1 MRNRSLSAQLR
12 RLSPRRFSEPQTQ
25 ALQPGR
31 RRVDIQTMKAT
42 SSRGSVLVMAVAAVL
57 AFGLPLAS
65 AAQIDDGIAWP
76 TTNATGVPSRPG
88 TTLLPETAAAPSP
101 RPSEPSSASSLLVRI
116 THNFAMRAGPGH
128 GRVVGILPAGSKY
141 YGTPTVA
148 WVQHVSPDGRFGELA
163 VPYSATGATGWIPL
177 RGLQRRSTFLQVD
190 VDLSRHRVVVERRGQ
205 VLFGTRAA
213 IGSPSSPTPTGRYFV
228 TDRVP
233 FPSGGAL
240 GTYAFGISG
249 IQPNLPAGWSGG
261 NQLAIHGTNDPSSI
275 GRSVSAGCVR
285 VPAGVLRR
293 LIPLLRLGT
302 PVVIHP

>member
-1 MRNRSLSAQLR
+1 
-12 RLSPRRFSEPQTQ
+12 
-25 ALQPGR
+25 
-31 RRVDIQTMKAT
+31 MKAT
-42 SSRGSVLVMAVAAVL
+42 SSRGSVLLIAVAAVL

-76 TTNATGVPSRPG
+76 TPNTSGARSSPG
-88 TTLLPETAAAPSP
+88 ADLLPEIAAGSP
-101 RPSEPSSASSLLVRI
+101 RPSEQSSSASSLLVRI
-116 THNFAMRAGPGH
+116 THDFAMRAHPGH
-128 GRVVGILPAGSKY
+128 GRVVGTLPAGSKY
-141 YGTPTVA
+141 YRTPTFA

-163 VPYSATGATGWIPL
+163 VPYGATGATGWIPL
-177 RGLQRRSTFLQVD
+177 RGLKQRSTSLLVD
-190 VDLSRHRVVVERRGQ
+190 VDLSRHRLVVERRGQ

-261 NQLAIHGTNDPSSI
+261 NQLAIHGTNDPASI

-285 VPAGVLRR
+285 VPAAALRR
-293 LIPLLRLGT
+293 LIPLLHLGT

>member
-1 MRNRSLSAQLR
+1 
-12 RLSPRRFSEPQTQ
+12 
-25 ALQPGR
+25 
-31 RRVDIQTMKAT
+31 MKAT
-42 SSRGSVLVMAVAAVL
+42 SLRGSVLVAAVAAVL
-57 AFGLPLAS
+57 AFSLPLAS
-65 AAQIDDGIAWP
+65 AAQIDDGIGWP
-76 TTNATGVPSRPG
+76 TTHTTSVLSGPG
-88 TTLLPETAAAPSP
+88 ATLLSESAATDP
-101 RPSEPSSASSLLVRI
+101 RPSESPSASALLLRI
-116 THNFAMRAGPGH
+116 THGFAMRAHPGQ
-128 GRVVGILPAGSKY
+128 GKVVGVLPAGSKY

-163 VPYSATGATGWIPL
+163 VPYSASGATGWIPL
-177 RGLQRRSTFLQVD
+177 RGLQQRSTSLLVD
-190 VDLSRHRVVVERRGQ
+190 VDLSRHRLVVERRGQ

>member
-1 MRNRSLSAQLR
+1 
-12 RLSPRRFSEPQTQ
+12 
-25 ALQPGR
+25 
-31 RRVDIQTMKAT
+31 MKAT
-42 SSRGSVLVMAVAAVL
+42 SRRGSLVVVAVAAVL
-57 AFGLPLAS
+57 AFSLPLAS
-65 AAQIDDGIAWP
+65 AARITDGTAWP
-76 TTNATGVPSRPG
+76 TSHTKVARSGPG
-88 TTLLPETAAAPSP
+88 PALLPKIAAASP
-101 RPSEPSSASSLLVRI
+101 RPSESPSASPLLVRI
-116 THNFAMRAGPGH
+116 THDFAMRAHPGH
-128 GRVVGILPAGSKY
+128 GKVVGILPAGSKY

-163 VPYSATGATGWIPL
+163 VPYSAAGATGWIPL
-177 RGLQRRSTFLQVD
+177 RGLQQRSTSLLVD
-190 VDLSRHRVVVERRGQ
+190 VDLSRHRLVVERRGQ

-285 VPAGVLRR
+285 VPAAALRR

>member
-1 MRNRSLSAQLR
+1 M
-12 RLSPRRFSEPQTQ
+12 Q
-25 ALQPGR
+25 ALQPAR
-31 RRVDIQTMKAT
+31 RLVDIERVKAT
-42 SSRGSVLVMAVAAVL
+42 SSRGSVLVIAVAAVL

-65 AAQIDDGIAWP
+65 AAQIDDGIAWA
-76 TTNATGVPSRPG
+76 TT
-88 TTLLPETAAAPSP
+88 TTSGARSSLAADLLPEIAAASP
-101 RPSEPSSASSLLVRI
+101 RPSEQPSASSLLVRI
-116 THNFAMRAGPGH
+116 THDFAMRAQPGH
-128 GRVVGILPAGSKY
+128 GRVVGTLPAGSKY

-148 WVQHVSPDGRFGELA
+148 WVRHVSPDGRFGELA

-177 RGLQRRSTFLQVD
+177 RGLQQRSTFLSVD
-190 VDLSRHRVVVERRGQ
+190 VDLSRHRLVIERRGQ

-261 NQLAIHGTNDPSSI
+261 NQLAIHGTDDPSSI

>member
-1 MRNRSLSAQLR
+1 MKGTSL
-12 RLSPRRFSEPQTQ
+12 
-25 ALQPGR
+25 
-31 RRVDIQTMKAT
+31 
-42 SSRGSVLVMAVAAVL
+42 RGSVLVAAVAAVL
-57 AFGLPLAS
+57 AFSLPLAS
-65 AAQIDDGIAWP
+65 AARITEGTAWP
-76 TTNATGVPSRPG
+76 TNQTTGARSGSEAALPPQTPS
-88 TTLLPETAAAPSP
+88 AHPSP
-101 RPSEPSSASSLLVRI
+101 SESPSASSLLVRI
-116 THNFAMRAGPGH
+116 THAFTMRAHPGH
-128 GRVVGILPAGSKY
+128 GRVVGTLPSGSKY
-141 YGTPTVA
+141 YGTPIVA
-148 WVQHVSPDGRFGELA
+148 WVQHVSRDGRFGELA
-163 VPYSATGATGWIPL
+163 VPYSATGTMGWIPL
-177 RGLQRRSTFLQVD
+177 RGLQHRSTFLQVD
-190 VDLSRHRVVVERRGQ
+190 VDLSRHRVVIERRGQ

-261 NQLAIHGTNDPSSI
+261 NQLAIHGTNDPASI

-285 VPAGVLRR
+285 VPAAALRR

>member
-1 MRNRSLSAQLR
+1 M
-12 RLSPRRFSEPQTQ
+12 Q
-25 ALQPGR
+25 ALQLAR
-31 RRVDIQTMKAT
+31 RLVDIQSVKAT
-42 SSRGSVLVMAVAAVL
+42 SSRGSVLVIAVAAVL

-76 TTNATGVPSRPG
+76 TTNTSGARSSLATD
-88 TTLLPETAAAPSP
+88 LLPEITAASP
-101 RPSEPSSASSLLVRI
+101 RPSEEPSSASSLLVRI
-116 THNFAMRAGPGH
+116 THDFAMRAHPGH
-128 GRVVGILPAGSKY
+128 GRVVGTLRAGSKY

-148 WVQHVSPDGRFGELA
+148 WVQHVSSDGRFGELA
-163 VPYSATGATGWIPL
+163 VPYSATGTTGWIPL
-177 RGLQRRSTFLQVD
+177 RGLQQRSTSLSVD
-190 VDLSRHRVVVERRGQ
+190 VDLSRHRLVVERRGQ
-205 VLFGTRAA
+205 VLFGARAA
-213 IGSPSSPTPTGRYFV
+213 IGSPSSATPTGRYFV

-261 NQLAIHGTNDPSSI
+261 NQLAIHGTDDPSSI

-285 VPAGVLRR
+285 VPADVLRR

>member
-1 MRNRSLSAQLR
+1 MKGTSL
-12 RLSPRRFSEPQTQ
+12 
-25 ALQPGR
+25 
-31 RRVDIQTMKAT
+31 
-42 SSRGSVLVMAVAAVL
+42 RGSVLVAAVAAVL
-57 AFGLPLAS
+57 AFSLPLAS
-65 AAQIDDGIAWP
+65 AARITEGTAWP
-76 TTNATGVPSRPG
+76 TNQTTGARSG
-88 TTLLPETAAAPSP
+88 SEAALPPQTSSAHPSP
-101 RPSEPSSASSLLVRI
+101 SESPSASSLLVRI
-116 THNFAMRAGPGH
+116 THAFTMRAHPGH
-128 GRVVGILPAGSKY
+128 GRVVGTLPSGSKY
-141 YGTPTVA
+141 YGTPIVA
-148 WVQHVSPDGRFGELA
+148 WVQHVSRDGRFGELA
-163 VPYSATGATGWIPL
+163 VPYSATGTMGWIPL
-177 RGLQRRSTFLQVD
+177 RGLQHRSTFLQVD
-190 VDLSRHRVVVERRGQ
+190 VDLSRHRVVIERRGQ

-275 GRSVSAGCVR
+275 GRSVSAGCLR

-302 PVVIHP
+302 PVVIHS